1 MEQTTMTSITK
12 KQRIASLILQESTIG
27 LSRAEQEELNSWRQ
41 SDSCNETTYAAL
53 HRKDYSSDLA
63 RYREIDTQEELKNYR
78 RRYVKHTHRFL
89 SGWYRAA
96 AIAVLAIGIS
106 IFFFQR
112 EQNHITPQI
121 TIRPGSSK
129 AMLVLNNGDII
140 PLSKT
145 DKAEIIATEE
155 LSIQND
161 GSQLCYTVSE
171 NVKNKPVTN
180 YNELIVPK
188 GGEFTLTLSD
198 GTKVWLN
205 SQSKIKYPVIFNGM
219 TREVYLEGEAY
230 FEVVKDSLHPFYVNA
245 GNGVNVEV
253 LGTSFNVR
261 NYADE
266 NSVVT
271 VLEEGSVRMS
281 HGKDTVVLRPG
292 NKAVCLPNEQ
302 IRLTTVNTELYTAWR
317 CGQYIFMNESVE
329 NILKQ
334 LARWYDI
341 EVFYNNESAKS
352 VVFSGDVRKYENIDT
367 FLEAMEVLGGVH
379 FNVNG
384 QTLIVNYNH

>member
-1 MEQTTMTSITK
+1 MTSVTK
-12 KQRIASLILQESTIG
+12 KQRIASLILQENTVG
-27 LSRAEQEELNSWRQ
+27 LSRTEQEELNSWRR
-41 SDSCNETTYAAL
+41 SDPRNEIIYGTL
-53 HRKDYSSDLA
+53 RQKDYSGDLT
-63 RYREIDTQEELKNYR
+63 RYRQIDTQEELKKYR
-78 RRYVKHTHRFL
+78 RRYVKKPFRIL
-89 SGWYRAA
+89 SGWYR
-96 AIAVLAIGIS
+96 IAVIAILAIGIS
-106 IFFFQR
+106 IFFFHR
-112 EQNHITPQI
+112 EQNHITQLA

-129 AMLVLNNGDII
+129 AILVLNDGDII

-145 DKAEIIATEE
+145 NKAEIIATEE

-161 GSQLCYTVSE
+161 GSRLSYTVSG
-171 NVKNKPVTN
+171 NVKSEPGIN

-230 FEVVKDSLHPFYVNA
+230 FEVAKDSLHPFCINA
-245 GNGVNVEV
+245 GNGVGVEV
-253 LGTSFNVR
+253 LGTSFNVK
-261 NYADE
+261 NYTDE
-266 NSVVT
+266 NLVET

-281 HGKDTVVLRPG
+281 RGKDTVTLSPG
-292 NKAVCLPNEQ
+292 NKAVWFPDEP

-317 CGQYIFMNESVE
+317 LGQYIFMNESVE

-341 EVFYNNESAKS
+341 EVFYSNETAKS
-352 VVFSGDVRKYENIDT
+352 VVFSGDVRKYDNIDT
-367 FLEAMEVLGGVH
+367 FLEAMEILGGIR
-379 FNVNG
+379 FDVNG
-384 QTLIVNYNH
+384 RTLIVSYNP